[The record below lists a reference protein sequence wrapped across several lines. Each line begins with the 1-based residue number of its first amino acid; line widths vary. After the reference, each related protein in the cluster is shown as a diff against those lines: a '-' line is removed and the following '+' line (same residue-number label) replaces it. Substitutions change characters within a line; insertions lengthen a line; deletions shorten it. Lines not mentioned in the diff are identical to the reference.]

1 MRISDWSSDVCSSD
15 LPDNVVIRSAVLAAC
30 ALTLGGTVLK
40 PLGPEG
46 SGKTFPHIFTNA
58 AAPKKP
64 VGYQRPADEPFS
76 GECSNELI
84 CVTLRGRPCNSQLS
98 KFARRAEEHT
108 SELQS
113 LMRISHAAFCL
124 KKKNKNNEII
134 RQQ

>member
-1 MRISDWSSDVCSSD
+1 MRAD
-15 LPDNVVIRSAVLAAC
+15 VLASC

-76 GECSNELI
+76 GECSNALI

-98 KFARRAEEHT
+98 KFARWQQATTRNILTNLRSAEHT

-113 LMRISHAAFCL
+113 IMRIS
-124 KKKNKNNEII
+124 
-134 RQQ
+134 

>member
-1 MRISDWSSDVCSSD
+1 MTSYEWRISDWSSDVCSSD
-15 LPDNVVIRSAVLAAC
+15 LPETVSPDNVVIRSAVLAAC

-84 CVTLRGRPCNSQLS
+84 CVNFRGRPCNRQLS
-98 KFARRAEEHT
+98 KFVRVQQETNRTIGRASCRERVCHY
-108 SELQS
+108 L
-113 LMRISHAAFCL
+113 
-124 KKKNKNNEII
+124 
-134 RQQ
+134 